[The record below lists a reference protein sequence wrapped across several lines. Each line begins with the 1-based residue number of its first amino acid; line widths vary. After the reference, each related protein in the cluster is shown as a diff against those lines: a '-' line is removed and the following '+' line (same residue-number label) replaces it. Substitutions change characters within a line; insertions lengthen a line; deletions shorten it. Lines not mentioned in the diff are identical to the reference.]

1 LLKKYNIGVDK
12 SPILRYNTSVK
23 LSQKQKQKVPNMK
36 GPSTTRGFIIGAV
49 ASLAIVFLSSQVQAS
64 AKKEIRQGE
73 KVYSGIAENTVSED
87 IDAEFPFQMIGITW
101 QGEITA
107 KIAVRYFNADGWSEW
122 YPVSETVEKN
132 NWYFSREP
140 VIANGA
146 TKFQYSVT
154 QGALEKLK
162 LIYLGETEK
171 LAYGSWN
178 PIKIFSKASA
188 EGSLDIIARSEWEAD
203 EDLRFDGANNEI
215 WPTEYQDPEKF
226 VIHHT
231 AGSDGGNDPEGTIR
245 GIYYWHA
252 TVLGWGDIGYNYL
265 IDQNGNIYE
274 GRYGGDGVVGAH
286 VYRNKAC
293 AISRFGGAEYEANFN
308 RGTVGISVLGDYED
322 LELNSAVKSAITRL
336 IANKA
341 TQFAIEPNG
350 ESFFF
355 DNTYPNIVG
364 HKDLDCTLCPGANL
378 YQELDSIRSEA
389 QNVYD
394 QLGGRIFSY
403 AAKLASNT
411 IKPAMFA
418 GDQQTVIFKFRNQG
432 KNDWEKGKVYLNI
445 YDLGD
450 KPSRL
455 YHNSWAG
462 QYGHINFSEEIVKTG
477 ELATFTFDLKAPFEL
492 GMFKNIY
499 RVMGPEEIIQ
509 KEAFSITRVDS
520 QYSAKL
526 VSHTIPLA
534 VLNKWRVPVVIKF
547 KNTGLGVWDKSMV
560 LQVFDLGGKISVFRD
575 SSWSNSAGNIAFNED
590 EVQPGKTATFNF
602 YLKSPLQIGLYL
614 NYFKLGIPGREI
626 VVQGGEFTQI
636 TRVDI

>member
-1 LLKKYNIGVDK
+1 VKKYNAGVDK
-12 SPILRYNTSVK
+12 SPILRYNTNVK
-23 LSQKQKQKVPNMK
+23 LNQKQKQKVPNMK

-49 ASLAIVFLSSQVQAS
+49 ALLAIVFLSSQVQAS
-64 AKKEIRQGE
+64 VKPEIRRGE
-73 KVYSGIAENTVSED
+73 VIDSNIIDNTVSD
-87 IDAEFPFQMIGITW
+87 IVSSEFPFQMIGVKW
-101 QGEITA
+101 RGEESA

-122 YPVSETVEKN
+122 YSVGETVKN
-132 NWYFSREP
+132 SDWYYSREP
-140 VIANGA
+140 IIANGA

-154 QGALEKLK
+154 QGALDELN
-162 LIYLGETEK
+162 LIYLGETKK
-171 LAYGSWN
+171 LAFSRWN
-178 PIKIFSKASA
+178 PIKVFSKASA
-188 EGSLDIIARSEWEAD
+188 ESSLDIIPRSGWEAD
-203 EDLRFDGANNEI
+203 EDLRFDGASNEI

-231 AGSDGGNDPEGTIR
+231 AGGDGGNDPAGTIR

-274 GRYGGDGVVGAH
+274 GRSGGDGAVGAH

-293 AISRFGGAEYEANFN
+293 AISRFGGAEYEKNFN
-308 RGTVGISVLGDYED
+308 KGTVGISVLGDYED

-341 TQFAIEPNG
+341 VQFAIEPNG

-378 YQELDSIRSEA
+378 YQELDAIRSET
-389 QNVYD
+389 QNAYD
-394 QLGGRIFSY
+394 QLGGRILSY

-418 GDQQTVIFKFRNQG
+418 GDQQTVTFKFRNQG

-455 YHNSWAG
+455 YLNSWPG

-477 ELATFTFDLKAPFEL
+477 ELATFTFDLKAPLEL

-509 KEAFSITRVDS
+509 RESFSITRIDS

-534 VLNKWRVPVVIKF
+534 VLNKWRVPVVISF
-547 KNTGLGVWDKSMV
+547 KNTGLGAWNKSMV
-560 LQVFDLGGKISVFRD
+560 LQVFDLGGKTSVFRD
-575 SSWSNSAGNIAFNED
+575 SSWANSAGNIVFNEN
-590 EVQPGKTATFNF
+590 EVQPGKTATFNL
-602 YLKSPLQIGLYL
+602 YLKSPSQVGLYL
-614 NYFKLGIPGREI
+614 NSFKLGIPGREI